1 MKHLS
6 KLFLLFL
13 VCIIAAT
20 AFTGCLTAQA
30 EAPVPE
36 KVIAAPA
43 AAEEP
48 AAVEAQPEAVPEAMP
63 AKVVPAIDPESIIMK
78 TDGTPKKDFTIVLA
92 HTNDT
97 HGRVLEGSY
106 DGMGFAKISTAVNYI
121 RSVNPEVLLLD
132 AGDALHGTTFAT
144 LVEGE
149 SIVEIMNY
157 IGYDAMVPGNHD
169 FNYGYERLL
178 ELRHNNAAFAIIS
191 ANVTKDGEPLFSP
204 YKVFDY
210 HGIKVGVFGLTT
222 SETLYKTHPK
232 RIEGLSFEDS
242 VTTAQNMVDMLSPEC
257 DIIIALAHLGVDK
270 TSTDTSIRVAE
281 QVNGIDVIVDGHS
294 HTTLPEGLK
303 VNDTYIVQTGNY
315 DKNLGIVELS
325 IADGKFA
332 GLAMD
337 PYLFTKEEAAEKIV
351 AGGEFEPDA
360 ELLAMI
366 KDLQAEQD
374 VILSEVIGYTEV
386 VLEGEREQ
394 VRTRPTNLSKMI
406 TAAMIEATGADCALT
421 NGGGIRASI
430 DVGEITKGEV
440 ITVLPFN
447 NTCVVIEVTG
457 AELYAA
463 VENGLAGLPD
473 PSGAYCQLGNIVAS
487 YNRYNDPGQ
496 RVYKLKISGEDVDP
510 EAVYQL
516 ATNDFTAAGGDQYT
530 MFTGKPLKAEVGT
543 LDQVLIDY
551 IAKHHPVQ

>member
-1 MKHLS
+1 M
-6 KLFLLFL
+6 LLFL
-13 VCIIAAT
+13 ACLLVSMT
-20 AFTGCLTAQA
+20 FTGCLTAQA
-30 EAPVPE
+30 EKPATVVEPTVVAAPEPVVAEPAPVVE
-36 KVIAAPA
+36 AAP
-43 AAEEP
+43 EP
-48 AAVEAQPEAVPEAMP
+48 MKQIE
-63 AKVVPAIDPESIIMK
+63 KIDPASIIMK
-78 TDGTPKKDFTIVLA
+78 TSGDPLSDFTIVLA

-121 RSVNPEVLLLD
+121 RSVNPELLLLD

-149 SIVEIMNY
+149 SIVDIMNV

-178 ELRHNNAAFAIIS
+178 ELSKNNAEFSIIS
-191 ANVTKDGEPLFSP
+191 ANVMKDGKTLFNP
-204 YKVFDY
+204 YKIFDY
-210 HGIKVGVFGLTT
+210 HGVKVGVFGLTT

-232 RIEGLSFEDS
+232 RIEGLTFEDS
-242 VTTAQNMVDMLSPEC
+242 VMVAQDMVDILSQEC

-281 QVNGIDVIVDGHS
+281 QVSGIDVIVDGHS

-303 VNDTYIVQTGNY
+303 VNETYIVQTGNY
-315 DKNLGIVELS
+315 DKNLGIVELA
-325 IADGKFA
+325 IKDGKFA

-337 PYLFTKEEAAEKIV
+337 PYLFTKEEATEKIV

-360 ELLAMI
+360 NILAMI
-366 KDLQAEQD
+366 KGLQDQQD
-374 VILSEVIGYTEV
+374 VILSEVIGYTGV

-473 PSGAYCQLGNIVAS
+473 ASGAYCQLGNIVAS

-496 RVYKLKISGEDVDP
+496 RVYKLKINGNDVDP
-510 EAVYQL
+510 NATYKL

-551 IAKHHPVQ
+551 IAKHYPVQ